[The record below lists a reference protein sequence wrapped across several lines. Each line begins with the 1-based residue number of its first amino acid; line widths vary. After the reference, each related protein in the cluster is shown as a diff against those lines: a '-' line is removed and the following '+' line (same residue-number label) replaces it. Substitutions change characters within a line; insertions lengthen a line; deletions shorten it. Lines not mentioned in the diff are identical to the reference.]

1 MEKGYIDAVTVTVK
15 DEPGL
20 LCQEAGVY
28 LRVRRQLIG
37 IQGGFNRKGLISDQ
51 GGKKKAF
58 FVMKDGT
65 MVNKQSRSFDRLIV

>member
-1 MEKGYIDAVTVTVK
+1 MMDKGYIDAVTVTVK

-20 LCQEAGVY
+20 RCHEAGIHS
-28 LRVRRQLIG
+28 RVRRKLIG

-58 FVMKDGT
+58 FLMKRWYEG
-65 MVNKQSRSFDRLIV
+65 K